1 MEMETLKSEMTH
13 MAKPLSQGFPDNG
26 HKAQPMFNL
35 ALVFL
40 GALPEVSV
48 YTSARC
54 NAVEHAERLVQ
65 DLCC

>member
-1 MEMETLKSEMTH
+1 